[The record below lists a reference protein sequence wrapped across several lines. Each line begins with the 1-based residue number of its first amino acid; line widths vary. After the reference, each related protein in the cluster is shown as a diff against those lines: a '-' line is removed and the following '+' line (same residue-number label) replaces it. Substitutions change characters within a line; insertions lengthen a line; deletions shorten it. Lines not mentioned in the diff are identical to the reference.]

1 VRTVLLLV
9 ASNIFMTF
17 AWYRHLRHQAGSPL
31 WSAVLVSW
39 GIAFFEYCLAVP
51 ANRIGYGRFT
61 LAELKVTQ
69 EIISLVVFGVF
80 SAFWMRERVTLNHL
94 WAACCL
100 VGAAF
105 FVFRR

>member
-1 VRTVLLLV
+1 
-9 ASNIFMTF
+9 MTF

>member
-1 VRTVLLLV
+1 MRTVMLLV

>member
-1 VRTVLLLV
+1 MRTVLLLV
-9 ASNIFMTF
+9 VSNVFMTF

-39 GIAFFEYCLAVP
+39 GIAFLEYCFAVP
-51 ANRIGYGRFT
+51 ANRYGYGRFT

-69 EIISLVVFGVF
+69 EIISLAVFGVF
-80 SAFWMRERVTLNHL
+80 AAFWMKERLTLNHL
-94 WAACCL
+94 FAALCP

-105 FVFRR
+105 FTFRK

>member
-1 VRTVLLLV
+1 MRTVLLLV

-100 VGAAF
+100 VG
-105 FVFRR
+105 VTRRG

>member
-1 VRTVLLLV
+1 MRTVLLLV

-69 EIISLVVFGVF
+69 EIISLVVFGAF
-80 SAFWMRERVTLNHL
+80 SALWMRERVTLNHL